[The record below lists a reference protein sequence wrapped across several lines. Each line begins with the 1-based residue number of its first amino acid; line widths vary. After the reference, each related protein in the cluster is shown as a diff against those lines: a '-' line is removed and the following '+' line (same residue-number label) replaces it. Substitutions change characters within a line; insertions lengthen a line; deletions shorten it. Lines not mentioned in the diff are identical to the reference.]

1 MLDVLWLNP
10 KLQAVW
16 DDRERVSWQGGT
28 LSVVSRDGLITLKLT
43 AGRAQDLVDIQ
54 SLSTAEGNRDKR

>member
-1 MLDVLWLNP
+1 MLDVLWLMP
-10 KLQAVW
+10 KLQRIR
-16 DDRERVSWQGGT
+16 DDRERIAWENGT

-54 SLSTAEGNRDKR
+54 SLTAAEGHRDKK